1 MSGRVWG
8 VWEEGGG
15 RCKRNE
21 IRERER
27 EREIKKRDRRKRE
40 AKCERELEKV
50 CNNVKSMYKER

>member
-27 EREIKKRDRRKRE
+27 ERNKEKRQKKERGKMRKR
-40 AKCERELEKV
+40 ARESL
-50 CNNVKSMYKER
+50 